1 LIEIE
6 IREFKK
12 HDIRGGIVI
21 DGLPNIGLV
30 SPIFSSYLV
39 GVLQLDQIACLDSD
53 YFPPASMI
61 FAGKP
66 KFPAR
71 IYAGTNPKLAIFVA
85 EFTPPPVLDRPLA
98 KKIFSWAIE
107 QKASMIITSV
117 PLPVLEDDEVDDGA
131 PVLGVGSTQRARELL
146 AKAGIKRFDI
156 GIVTGTPGVLLNEGR
171 WANFDVIALI
181 VKAHPTAPDHRAC
194 QQENKPAVEGRWSS
208 ALHVRYAGLASQR
221 GPSGYRAVSN
231 QRARHQLR
239 LGKCTDS
246 ADFYSPEYQAR
257 RSPQLRKDN
266 LRIRTGL
273 PRRRRLQKSGRIHTL
288 QAPTSASAANQNN
301 CSHICNGWPPA

>member
-1 LIEIE
+1 MIEIE

-12 HDIRGGIVI
+12 HDIQGGIVV

-39 GVLQLDQIACLDSD
+39 GALQLDQIACLDSE

-71 IYAGTNPKLAIFVA
+71 IYAGANPRLAVFVA

-98 KKIFSWAIE
+98 KRIFSWTIE

-117 PLPVLEDDEVDDGA
+117 PIPVLEDDGADNDA
-131 PVLGVGSTQRARELL
+131 PVLGVGSTQRAREML
-146 AKAGIKRFDI
+146 AKASVGKFDI
-156 GIVTGTPGVLLNEGR
+156 GIITGTPGVLLNEGR

-181 VKAHPTAPDHRAC
+181 VKAHPTAPDHRAAAKIIEALGKLIPAMKIDVGPLYEEATRIEATLKTIRA
-194 QQENKPAVEGRWSS
+194 QASKAQTHPQENM
-208 ALHVRYAGLASQR
+208 
-221 GPSGYRAVSN
+221 YR
-231 QRARHQLR
+231 
-239 LGKCTDS
+239 
-246 ADFYSPEYQAR
+246 
-257 RSPQLRKDN
+257 
-266 LRIRTGL
+266 
-273 PRRRRLQKSGRIHTL
+273 
-288 QAPTSASAANQNN
+288 
-301 CSHICNGWPPA
+301 